1 MGLYGVAI
9 LIHGLACLLGFCFVI
24 LCLLL
29 ILSLLVI
36 LCLLRRLYP
45 AYDRSMDKTNTPQ
58 KASGHKSAPDI
69 SSDMLATED
78 TAASPV
84 PIDKL
89 SPHAALAMMLD
100 NQAGVIDT
108 LANALDQ
115 IEAASMAAFKQLSG
129 SETGRL
135 FYAGAGTS
143 ARIGVQDGAELFPTF
158 NWPRERVGFV
168 IAGGTDALL
177 RAVENAEDDKSTA
190 AKEVETASIGKD
202 DVVIGLAASGI
213 TAFTCHVLQQ
223 ARKAGA
229 LTIGIANNANTPL
242 LDEAEYAILL
252 ATGGEAIAGSTRLKA
267 GTAQK
272 ICLNMISNLIMVQM
286 GFVKDGLMVKMVPT
300 NAKLRARKKL
310 IDAALNISSQNP
322 TAR

>member
-1 MGLYGVAI
+1 MV
-9 LIHGLACLLGFCFVI
+9 LACLLGFCFVI
-24 LCLLL
+24 LCLQVT
-29 ILSLLVI
+29 LS
-36 LCLLRRLYP
+36 LLRRLYP
-45 AYDRSMDKTNTPQ
+45 AYDRSMEKTNTPQ
-58 KASGHKSAPDI
+58 KAGVHKSAPDV

-78 TAASPV
+78 IAASLV

-100 NQAGVIDT
+100 NQAGAIDT
-108 LANALDQ
+108 LTRALDQ
-115 IEAASMAAFKQLSG
+115 IEAAGIAAFKQLSG

-135 FYAGAGTS
+135 FYVGAGTS
-143 ARIGVQDGAELFPTF
+143 ARIGVQDGAELFPPF

-168 IAGGTDALL
+168 IAGGAHALL
-177 RAVENAEDDKSTA
+177 RAVENAEDDTLTA
-190 AKEVETASIGKD
+190 AKEVETASIGKH

-213 TAFTCHVLQQ
+213 TPFTCHVLQQ

-242 LDEAEYAILL
+242 LDEAEHAILL

-286 GFVKDGLMVKMVPT
+286 GFVKDGLMTKMVPT

-310 IDAALNISSQNP
+310 IDAALNTSSQNP
-322 TAR
+322 TAT